1 MVYADMAKEGG
12 RGCVLFLL
20 LVDSPQDADFLS
32 DLYQAY
38 YRLLYGQALSV
49 LRNAQDAEDAVS
61 TAMIQLTRK
70 IDVLRSLPRNKLEAY
85 LVITVKNTAI
95 NAYRQRKRRVA
106 RSAGTVEDLQV
117 SDPGTSPEHQVFSS
131 LGVERVKNAI
141 RALPQ
146 REQQALMMR
155 YFQQLTDNE
164 IARDLGL
171 KPVSVRALI
180 SRGRSRLAEILMQ
193 GGNADG

>member
-1 MVYADMAKEGG
+1 M
-12 RGCVLFLL
+12 LFLL

-32 DLYQAY
+32 DLYQTY
-38 YRLLYGQALSV
+38 YRLLYGQALCV

-61 TAMIQLTRK
+61 TAMIRLTSK
-70 IDVLRSLPRNKLEAY
+70 IDVLRSLPCNKLEAY

-117 SDPGTSPEHQVFSS
+117 CDPGTSPEHQVFSS

-155 YFQQLTDNE
+155 YFQQLTDDE

-180 SRGRSRLAEILMQ
+180 SRGRARLAEILMQ
-193 GGNADG
+193 GGDADGQT

>member
-1 MVYADMAKEGG
+1 
-12 RGCVLFLL
+12 VLFLL

-32 DLYQAY
+32 DLYQTY
-38 YRLLYGQALSV
+38 YRLLYGQALCV

-61 TAMIQLTRK
+61 TAMIRLTSK
-70 IDVLRSLPRNKLEAY
+70 IDVLRSLPCNKLEAY

-117 SDPGTSPEHQVFSS
+117 TDPDTSPEHQVFSS

-155 YFQQLTDNE
+155 YFQQLTDDE

-193 GGNADG
+193 GGDADGQT